1 MAQATSLPWAGPA
14 ASSTAG
20 STANAALRIRP
31 ATRADRNAV
40 RKMESACFGWMRNFF
55 GLSPKVGNVG
65 NSDARVWIADID
77 GQPAGYLISYLKPLH
92 GEKTLYVGGVG
103 TLPACRK
110 RGVAEA
116 LMREV
121 FAIDS
126 RVWLHVRASNAAA
139 IKLYDKLGMHI
150 AERLPKFYSNGED
163 ALVMCSRTLHGC
175 AEIETAQ
182 A

>member
-1 MAQATSLPWAGPA
+1 MAQATSFPWARPA
-14 ASSTAG
+14 ALPTAG
-20 STANAALRIRP
+20 PTASVNLRIRP

-40 RKMESACFGWMRNFF
+40 RKMEVACFGWMRNFF
-55 GLSPKVGNVG
+55 GLSPKVGN
-65 NSDARVWIADID
+65 SDARVWIAQID
-77 GQPAGYLISYLKPLH
+77 GQPAGYLISYLKPLQ

-103 TLPACRK
+103 TLPAFRK

-121 FAIDS
+121 FAIDP

-163 ALVMCSRTLHGC
+163 ALVLSSS
-175 AEIETAQ
+175 ESK
-182 A
+182 